1 MVITAQKPFSSGIG
15 GAWFAKLGTKVCLPA
30 AARGVK
36 KEKTLSDKCQIPPP
50 PLFRLKIPTEDNQE
64 ADRGA
69 GGTLDCG
76 LGLTDSFFCFV
87 PDLRSL
93 SLSDAAQK
101 CVCVCER
108 DLYVVHMQRLGCC
121 IMAMPELNTHHTALC
136 SSSLWMRKEPT
147 TSSSM
152 DDH

>member
-36 KEKTLSDKCQIPPP
+36 KEKTLSDKCQIPP

-108 DLYVVHMQRLGCC
+108 DLYVVHAAPGLLHHGHPRAQHTPHRSLFFLSLDEEG
-121 IMAMPELNTHHTALC
+121 ANYELQHG
-136 SSSLWMRKEPT
+136 
-147 TSSSM
+147 
-152 DDH
+152 